1 LFKKVLIANRGE
13 IAVRIIRACYELGV
27 ETVAVYSEADR
38 KALHVRRAHEAFNI
52 GPAPA
57 RDSYLRID
65 RIIDAAI
72 KSGADAIH
80 PGYGFLSEKAQFA
93 RACAEAGISFIGPSP
108 EAIDLMGDKVTA
120 RRTAQAAG
128 VPTVPGS
135 ALGLN
140 DDEMEAEAE
149 RIGYPLFIKAAAGG
163 GGKGMRAVRSQGDL
177 RQMLP
182 SARREAMSAFGD
194 DTVYLER
201 IVHPARHIEIQIL
214 ADQFGNTIH
223 LGERECSIQR
233 RHQKLI
239 EEAPSPFVDDT
250 MRAEMGEM
258 AVRAVRSV
266 EYTNAGTVEFIVD
279 QDKHFYFL
287 EMNTR
292 LQVEHPVTE
301 MVYGVDIV
309 KEQLRIA
316 SGRRLR
322 YHQKDIVPN
331 GWAIE
336 CRIAA
341 EDPYNNFLPS
351 VGRVR
356 TVSEPS
362 GPGVRVESSIY
373 EGFEVSLYYDPMLA
387 KLIVWGESR
396 GDAVMRMK
404 RALREYRIVGLKTNI
419 PFHMRVLENTNF
431 IGGHFDTSFLD
442 ENMDLISERRE
453 TYIEPAVA
461 AAVLLAH
468 QRRQK
473 AIVIP
478 SGSGQDGRNGWKAA
492 GRKEQL
498 R

>member
-1 LFKKVLIANRGE
+1 MFKRVLIANRGE

-27 ETVAVYSEADR
+27 ETVAVYSDADR
-38 KALHVRRAHEAFNI
+38 NALHVRRAHHAFNI
-52 GPAPA
+52 GPAPS

-65 RIIDAAI
+65 KLINVAI

-80 PGYGFLSEKAQFA
+80 PGYGFLAEKAQFA
-93 RACAEAGISFIGPSP
+93 RACAEVGLTFIGPSP
-108 EAIDLMGDKVTA
+108 EAIELMGDKITA
-120 RRTAQAAG
+120 RRTAQQAD

-135 ALGLN
+135 ALGLR
-140 DDEMEAEAE
+140 DDDIESEAE

-163 GGKGMRAVRSQGDL
+163 GGKGMREVNSLDDL
-177 RQMLP
+177 HQLLP
-182 SARREAMSAFGD
+182 SARREAMTAFGD

-201 IVHPARHIEIQIL
+201 IVRPARHIEIQVL
-214 ADQFGNTIH
+214 GDNFGNLIH

-239 EEAPSPFVDDT
+239 EEAPSPFVDPK
-250 MRAEMGEM
+250 MRSLMGEM
-258 AVRAVRSV
+258 AVRAAKSV
-266 EYTNAGTVEFIVD
+266 GYSNAGTVEFIVD
-279 QDKHFYFL
+279 KDKNFYFL

-301 MVYGVDIV
+301 LVYGVDIV

-316 SGRRLR
+316 SGRKLR
-322 YHQKDIVPN
+322 YKQNEIKPN

-341 EDPYNNFLPS
+341 EDPHNNFLPS
-351 VGRVR
+351 IGKIR
-356 TVSEPS
+356 TLSEPS
-362 GPGVRVESSIY
+362 GPGVRVESGIY
-373 EGFEVSLYYDPMLA
+373 EGFEMSLYYDPMLA

-396 GDAVMRMK
+396 ADAIMRMK
-404 RALREYRIVGLKTNI
+404 RALREYRLIGIKTNI

-431 IGGHFDTSFLD
+431 IGGHFDTSFID
-442 ENMDLISERRE
+442 ENMEIITEPRE
-453 TYIEPAVA
+453 KNLEPAVA
-461 AAVLLAH
+461 AAVMLAH

-473 AIVIP
+473 AMVIP
-478 SGSGQDGRNGWKAA
+478 ASTGQNGANGWKQAA
-492 GRKEQL
+492 RRAQL

>member
-239 EEAPSPFVDDT
+239 EEAPSPFVDDA

-356 TVSEPS
+356 TVSEPA

>member
-38 KALHVRRAHEAFNI
+38 HALHVRRAHEAFFI
-52 GPAPA
+52 GPSPA

-72 KSGADAIH
+72 KSGADAVH

-93 RACAEAGISFIGPSP
+93 RACAEAGITFIGPSP

-120 RRTAQAAG
+120 RRTAKKAG

-135 ALGLN
+135 ELGLR
-140 DDEMEAEAE
+140 DDEIEAEAE

-163 GGKGMRAVRSQGDL
+163 GGKGMRAVHSRDDL

-214 ADQFGNTIH
+214 ADQFDNAIH

-239 EEAPSPFVDDT
+239 EEAPSPFVDEQ
-250 MRAEMGEM
+250 MRARMGEM
-258 AVRAVRSV
+258 AVRAARSAG
-266 EYTNAGTVEFIVD
+266 YSNAGTIEFIVD
-279 QDKHFYFL
+279 ADKNFYFL

-301 MVYGVDIV
+301 MVYGIDIV

-322 YHQKDIVPN
+322 YRQEDIVPN

-351 VGRVR
+351 IGRVR

-373 EGFEVSLYYDPMLA
+373 EGFDVS
-387 KLIVWGESR
+387 
-396 GDAVMRMK
+396 K
-404 RALREYRIVGLKTNI
+404 RALREYRIVGIKTNI

-431 IGGHFDTSFLD
+431 IAGHFDTSFLD

-453 TYIEPAVA
+453 AFIEPAVA

-478 SGSGQDGRNGWKAA
+478 PANSPGERNGWKLA
-492 GRKEQL
+492 GRREQQ

>member
-1 LFKKVLIANRGE
+1 MFKKVLIANRGE

-38 KALHVRRAHEAFNI
+38 HALHVRRAHEAFFI

-57 RDSYLRID
+57 RDSYLRMD

-72 KSGADAIH
+72 KSGADAVH

-93 RACAEAGISFIGPSP
+93 RACAEAGITFIGPSP

-120 RRTAQAAG
+120 RSTARAAG

-135 ALGLN
+135 ALGLK

-149 RIGYPLFIKAAAGG
+149 RIGFPLFIKAAAGG
-163 GGKGMRAVRSQGDL
+163 GGKGMRAVRSRDDL
-177 RQMLP
+177 GQMLP

-214 ADQFGNTIH
+214 ADQYENMIH

-239 EEAPSPFVDDT
+239 EEAPSPFVDEA
-250 MRAEMGEM
+250 MRTTMGEM
-258 AVRAVRSV
+258 AVRAARSAG
-266 EYTNAGTVEFIVD
+266 YTNAGTVEFIVD
-279 QDKHFYFL
+279 KDKNFYFL

-322 YHQKDIVPN
+322 YKQADIIPN

-351 VGRVR
+351 IGRVR

-387 KLIVWGESR
+387 KLIVWGETR

-404 RALREYRIVGLKTNI
+404 RALREYRIVGIKTNI
-419 PFHMRVLENTNF
+419 QFHMRVLENTNF

-442 ENMDLISERRE
+442 ENMDIITEPRE
-453 TYIEPAVA
+453 AFIEPAVA

-478 SGSGQDGRNGWKAA
+478 PSNDEGGRNGWKLA
-492 GRKEQL
+492 GRRDQL